1 MQSAYLNNL
10 VSFFFFVFGRI
21 EMLSLLALLLFAQH
35 GWTTQC
41 DRDSG
46 PSGATGCL
54 QISRYNNQYQW
65 TTYVTNA
72 YIQRKKDRLKTCYW
86 NQCMLEVH
94 NKGSGLVTKECSC
107 NPSSFTT
114 HTNYSLPAKCY
125 SPSGDLCDW

>member
-21 EMLSLLALLLFAQH
+21 EMMSLLALLLFAQH

-46 PSGATGCL
+46 PSCATGCL

-65 TTYVTNA
+65 TTCVTNA
-72 YIQRKKDRLKTCYW
+72 YIQQKKRSPENLL
-86 NQCMLEVH
+86 LEPVYARGAQQRQWPRDQTLLLQPKLVH
-94 NKGSGLVTKECSC
+94 Y
-107 NPSSFTT
+107 T
-114 HTNYSLPAKCY
+114 H
-125 SPSGDLCDW
+125 